1 MAASA
6 GAMPEKKKP
15 ILKRKR
21 IPYQCE
27 HSFMHARKQF
37 LVGLYEMEITHAEAR
52 SSRS

>member
-6 GAMPEKKKP
+6 GAMPKKKP

-27 HSFMHARKQF
+27 HSFMDVRKQF